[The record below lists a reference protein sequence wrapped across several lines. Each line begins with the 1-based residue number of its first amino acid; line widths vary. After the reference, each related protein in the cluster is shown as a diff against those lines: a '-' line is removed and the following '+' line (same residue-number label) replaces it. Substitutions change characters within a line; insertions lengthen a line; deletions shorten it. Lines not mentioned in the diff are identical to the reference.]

1 MNRTLT
7 LGLALVTVAGTLAA
21 PAGAR
26 PAELLLPDASDTA
39 RPVQPHTDL
48 RSPDARDAALRA
60 TRREQAPAPH
70 TDLRSPDARDAALS
84 RKVFVLPVSDGHR
97 PAEADGFDWGDAALG
112 SGAAAAV
119 LLLLGGAGALTL
131 LQGRGE
137 SRHAARI

>member
-1 MNRTLT
+1 MIRTLRRS
-7 LGLALVTVAGTLAA
+7 LALVAVAGTLAA

-26 PAELLLPDASDTA
+26 PAELLSPDASDTA
-39 RPVQPHTDL
+39 RPGQPHTDL

-60 TRREQAPAPH
+60 VRREQEPAPH

-84 RKVFVLPVSDGHR
+84 RKVFVVPVGDGHR
-97 PAEADGFDWGDAALG
+97 PGEADGFDWGDAALG
-112 SGAAAAV
+112 SGAAAV